1 MEEILFNKLNQAQT
15 ILYKTIE
22 WEEWAVQIL
31 KEDNEIEI
39 LNASNKMKLTK
50 EWKLY
55 NKLNKQYCTYMK
67 NNQYE

>member
-1 MEEILFNKLNQAQT
+1 MEEILFKKFNEAQT

-55 NKLNKQYCTYMK
+55 NKLTKKYCTYMK

>member
-1 MEEILFNKLNQAQT
+1 MEEILFKNLNEAQT

-39 LNASNKMKLTK
+39 LNA
-50 EWKLY
+50 
-55 NKLNKQYCTYMK
+55 
-67 NNQYE
+67 